1 MTKQELL
8 QRLQALK
15 TRGALGA
22 GRKEYAL
29 ELAETLE
36 CTDVPRDFKTLRK
49 LLLNG
54 AKDWEQ
60 YSYGGCSLIYDED
73 ICRRICTERVQKRK
87 HYGEL
92 QPDGGRTWLDL
103 QAAVLGQAF
112 RMVWNVV
119 KEGE

>member
-8 QRLQALK
+8 EKIQALK

-29 ELAETLE
+29 ELVKTLE
-36 CTDVPRDFKTLRK
+36 CTDVPRNKKELEK

-73 ICRRICTERVQKRK
+73 ICSRICTERVQKRK

-103 QAAVLGQAF
+103 QSAVLGEAF
-112 RMVWNVV
+112 RVIWNVV

>member
-8 QRLQALK
+8 QKLQEVK

-22 GRKEYAL
+22 GRKEYAI

-36 CTDVPRDFKTLRK
+36 CADVPNNYRELKK

-54 AKDWEQ
+54 AQDWEQ
-60 YSYGGCSLIYDED
+60 YSYGGCSLIYDGD
-73 ICRRICTERVQKRK
+73 ICGRICTERVQKRK

-103 QAAVLGQAF
+103 QAVVLSEAF
-112 RMVWNVV
+112 RLIWGIVRDN
-119 KEGE
+119 

>member
-8 QRLQALK
+8 KKVQQVK

-22 GRKEYAL
+22 GRKEYAI
-29 ELAETLE
+29 ELVETLE

-54 AKDWEQ
+54 AQDWEQ

-73 ICRRICTERVQKRK
+73 ICRRICTERVQKHK

-103 QAAVLGQAF
+103 QAAVLGEAF